1 MTVEVYG
8 DGENKCSWVAK
19 YFISCWLC
27 MEVQNDNDGDDRRS
41 GKRPPKRGEEGG
53 REQTN
58 HKTPV
63 TRK

>member
-41 GKRPPKRGEEGG
+41 CKRPLK
-53 REQTN
+53 REQAAD
-58 HKTPV
+58 KS
-63 TRK
+63 

>member
-41 GKRPPKRGEEGG
+41 CKRPPKRGSEP
-53 REQTN
+53 RKASEQII
-58 HKTPV
+58 KPP
-63 TRK
+63 